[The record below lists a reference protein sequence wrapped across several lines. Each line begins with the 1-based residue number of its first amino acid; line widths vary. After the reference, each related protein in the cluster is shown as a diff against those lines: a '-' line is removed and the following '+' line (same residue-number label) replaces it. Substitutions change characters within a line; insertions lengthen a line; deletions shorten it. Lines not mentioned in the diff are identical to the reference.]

1 MSPKTQNQKPAIYA
15 WLCLGAALVL
25 SYWTIMSNHTS
36 PKKSFPT
43 AVITN
48 HTHVDKLTYQ
58 SIVQAPI
65 HFSINTPVNGIIQ
78 KMPIPFGQ
86 IVEKNDTI
94 ATITSDETRKQFNES
109 LIHFLKS
116 KEQLQSAKKKYEQNQ
131 QLLDAGIISE
141 EEHQQTNDLYNSQK
155 VEFLQTQNALKV
167 YSDYFNLNF
176 SDIVAMDFSQTKSI
190 QSLLEQP
197 HQITLK
203 APGQGILLNPTYLEK
218 KSDKTSFTTGNKIE
232 ANAALAIIGQ
242 PGHFNIE
249 LSIPETDIAR
259 VKENLPVVLHPLSNP
274 SISIHGHVTHVDRYN
289 IKPGSRD
296 DIAYFPVHITA
307 VCETNDCPLQSG
319 MSTEVT
325 IILQEHS
332 GMHVPTSAVKHKDNL
347 DLIMIENQNTGV
359 RSPKPIQVISSDPH
373 GLIIDL
379 ELQPGEEV
387 VTHYPM
393 P

>member
-1 MSPKTQNQKPAIYA
+1 MSAKKETQKPALYA
-15 WLCLGAALVL
+15 WVCLVAALAI
-25 SYWTIMSNHTS
+25 SYWLTLNNRMTTPENMPSTM
-36 PKKSFPT
+36 
-43 AVITN
+43 ITH

-86 IVEKNDTI
+86 LVEKNETI

-116 KEQLQSAKKKYEQNQ
+116 KEQLQSAKKKHEQNQ

-141 EEHQQTNDLYNSQK
+141 EEYQQTNDLYNSQK
-155 VEFLQTQNALKV
+155 VEFLQTQNALRV

-176 SDIVAMDFSQTKSI
+176 SDIVAMDFSQTQNI

-203 APGQGILLNPTYLEK
+203 APGQGILLNPTYLDK
-218 KSDKTSFTTGNKIE
+218 KSDKTTFTTGNKIE
-232 ANAALAIIGQ
+232 ANTALAIIGQ
-242 PGHFNIE
+242 PGHFHVE
-249 LSIPETDIAR
+249 LSIPETDITR
-259 VKENLPVVLHPLSNP
+259 IKENLPVVLHPLSDP
-274 SISIHGHVTHVDRYN
+274 SIRIHGHVTHVDRYN

-296 DIAYFPVHITA
+296 DIAYFPVHISA
-307 VCETNDCPLQSG
+307 ICETSECPLQSG
-319 MSTEVT
+319 MSAEVT

-332 GMHVPTSAVKHKDNL
+332 GLHIPISAVYHDGDQ
-347 DLIMIENQNTGV
+347 DLVMITNHNTGV
-359 RSPKPIQVISSDPH
+359 QSAQSVQVISSDPQ
-373 GLIIDL
+373 GLIVDL

-387 VTHYPM
+387 VNHYPM